1 MAPPMQQMPAFPAAA
16 AAPTP
21 GGMAQLAAQAAR
33 QPQQAPVPMEALMQQ
48 MPAFPEAGAA
58 SGMPPAVLEAA
69 QPAPAA
75 APLGAPQ
82 GSPLGFGV
90 DMSAVAAPRSGGR
103 PAEAPQMLPPVAIEP
118 PEQMAIPPVPPS
130 GDDGRFTNSE
140 ATRAFIQS
148 LRGGPGPP
156 SAPAVP
162 TPAGPGNSLL
172 QGASGAGGLQRWL
185 SYFSSANDSVR
196 AREQR

>member
-1 MAPPMQQMPAFPAAA
+1 MAALMQQWPAFPEAAA
-16 AAPTP
+16 AAPPP
-21 GGMAQLAAQAAR
+21 GGMAPAAR

-58 SGMPPAVLEAA
+58 SGMTPAMLEAA
-69 QPAPAA
+69 QPASA
-75 APLGAPQ
+75 APLGC
-82 GSPLGFGV
+82 GV

-103 PAEAPQMLPPVAIEP
+103 PAEAPQMLPPVAIET
-118 PEQMAIPPVPPS
+118 PEQMSIPPVPPS